1 MQYKKLFLEEILLN
15 SGYVSHL
22 YEAGKMMTIIFQRQT
37 GCLKNM
43 RMQNSWLLQ
52 EFIVCFRV
60 QEWKLRLSMCRTKM
74 KMKFQSIGWEKLID
88 LLNVINLNKDKLE
101 NKNGIDCLN
110 SPVKKDYLPYKEAL
124 VKRCSEFAG

>member
-1 MQYKKLFLEEILLN
+1 
-15 SGYVSHL
+15 
-22 YEAGKMMTIIFQRQT
+22 
-37 GCLKNM
+37 
-43 RMQNSWLLQ
+43 
-52 EFIVCFRV
+52 
-60 QEWKLRLSMCRTKM
+60 MCRTKM